1 MITIFNKYLKSYN
14 MKKISFLFLV
24 FFIVNC
30 SRSGDQSEQ
39 VINNVQIDES
49 IIETRDWG
57 EFIDYREGNIPLMI
71 ISVHGGDKE
80 PEWIQTRTC
89 DGAVTVRDSYTR
101 DVALEIESQLKIN
114 GYSPFIVLNDLN
126 RKKLDLNRSLNNS
139 NCGDLTTKPYW
150 DLFHKQINDFKS
162 QIQLEFGSGLV
173 IDIHGHGHE
182 NQRIELGYLLSASE
196 LRMDNNSIN
205 DINDSSVKSL
215 INNNP
220 EDLKLTDILSGE
232 FSLGNLLSLKGY
244 PSVPS
249 MNDLA
254 PKEGELYF
262 SGGYNTAIYG
272 SRDSGKVDAIQIEL
286 NMMGV
291 RNNEENRKLFSKEF
305 ADVLIS
311 YLRTFYKSDI

>member
-1 MITIFNKYLKSYN
+1 MRKKIVSFFLFFIIFNCSKS
-14 MKKISFLFLV
+14 V
-24 FFIVNC
+24 E
-30 SRSGDQSEQ
+30 QSEESNNNTQ
-39 VINNVQIDES
+39 INQPVL
-49 IIETRDWG
+49 ETINWE

-71 ISVHGGDKE
+71 ISVHGGDIE

-114 GYSPFIVLNDLN
+114 GYSPYIILNDLN

-139 NCGDLTTKPYW
+139 NCGDITTKPYW
-150 DLFHKQINDFKS
+150 DLFHKQINDFRS
-162 QIQLEFGSGLV
+162 QIQLKFGSGLV

-205 DINDSSVKSL
+205 SINDSSVKSL
-215 INNNP
+215 LNNSP
-220 EDLKLTDILSGE
+220 DDLKLTDILSGE
-232 FSLGNLLSLKGY
+232 FSLGHLLSLKGY
-244 PSVPS
+244 PAVPS
-249 MNDLA
+249 MDDIA

-262 SGGYNTAIYG
+262 SGGYNTASYG

-305 ADVLIS
+305 ADVLTS

>member
-1 MITIFNKYLKSYN
+1 
-14 MKKISFLFLV
+14 MKKISFFFL
-24 FFIVNC
+24 FFISVYC
-30 SRSGDQSEQ
+30 SRSGEQSDEVNNSVQ
-39 VINNVQIDES
+39 ANEPINES
-49 IIETRDWG
+49 RDWR

-71 ISVHGGDKE
+71 ISVHGGDIE

-150 DLFHKQINDFKS
+150 DLFHKQIDDFRS
-162 QIQLEFGSGLV
+162 QIQIEFGSGLV

-182 NQRIELGYLLSASE
+182 AQRIELGYLLSASE

-205 DINDSSVKSL
+205 STDVINDSSVKSL
-215 INNNP
+215 LNNSSDN
-220 EDLKLTDILSGE
+220 LKLTDLLSGE
-232 FSLGNLLSLKGY
+232 FSLGHLLSLKGY
-244 PSVPS
+244 PCVPS
-249 MNDLA
+249 KDDIA

-311 YLRTFYKSDI
+311 YLRKFYNSDI

>member
-1 MITIFNKYLKSYN
+1 
-14 MKKISFLFLV
+14 MKKISFFFL
-24 FFIVNC
+24 FFISVYC
-30 SRSGDQSEQ
+30 SRSGEQSDEVNNSVQ
-39 VINNVQIDES
+39 ANEPINES
-49 IIETRDWG
+49 RDWR

-71 ISVHGGDKE
+71 ISVHGGDIE

-101 DVALEIESQLKIN
+101 DVAIEIESQLKIN

-150 DLFHKQINDFKS
+150 DLFHKQIDDFRS
-162 QIQLEFGSGLV
+162 QIQIEFGSGLV

-182 NQRIELGYLLSASE
+182 AQRIELGYLLSASE

-205 DINDSSVKSL
+205 STDLINDSSVKSL
-215 INNNP
+215 LNNSSDN
-220 EDLKLTDILSGE
+220 LKLTDLLSGE
-232 FSLGNLLSLKGY
+232 FSLGHLLSLKGY
-244 PSVPS
+244 PCVPS
-249 MNDLA
+249 KDDIA

-311 YLRTFYKSDI
+311 YLRKFYNSDI

>member
-1 MITIFNKYLKSYN
+1 
-14 MKKISFLFLV
+14 MKKINFFFLF
-24 FFIVNC
+24 FIIVYC
-30 SRSGDQSEQ
+30 SRPGEQ
-39 VINNVQIDES
+39 PEEVNNSIQPNEPINES
-49 IIETRDWG
+49 IDWG

-71 ISVHGGDKE
+71 ISVHGGDIE

-150 DLFHKQINDFKS
+150 DLFHKQIDDFRS
-162 QIQLEFGSGLV
+162 QIQIEFGSGLV

-182 NQRIELGYLLSASE
+182 AQRIELGYLLSASE

-205 DINDSSVKSL
+205 STDLINDSSVKSL
-215 INNNP
+215 LNNSSDN
-220 EDLKLTDILSGE
+220 LKLTDLLSGE
-232 FSLGNLLSLKGY
+232 FSLGHLLSLKGY

-249 MNDLA
+249 KDDIA

-311 YLRTFYKSDI
+311 YLRKFYNSDI